1 MAGWGREV
9 EMTARLWS
17 KRLLVA
23 AMLAALGVFHLLCP
37 WQIGVV
43 SGASMEPSFRSH
55 QIILIDRR
63 YYRYHPLCRG
73 DVVILRA
80 EDAVLIKRVYALGGD
95 SFWTLVNADDGILYR
110 DIIEPAR
117 LPKMRRLLP
126 LLPSY
131 RLTRVRVPPGMV
143 YVVGDN
149 TNASVDSRHFGPVST
164 ADVLGR
170 VRNAPPA
177 VDTPPLTTVAHR

>member
-1 MAGWGREV
+1 
-9 EMTARLWS
+9 MTARLWS

-23 AMLAALGVFHLLCP
+23 AILAALGVFHLLCP

-55 QIILIDRR
+55 QVILIDRG
-63 YYRYHPLCRG
+63 YYRHHTVRRG

-80 EDAVLIKRVYALGGD
+80 DDAVLIKRVYALGGD
-95 SFWTLVNADDGILYR
+95 SFWTLVNADDGVLYR

-117 LPKMRRLLP
+117 LARMRRLLP

-131 RLTRVRVPPGMV
+131 RLARVTVPRGMV

-149 TNASVDSRHFGPVST
+149 TNASVDSRQFGPVPA

-177 VDTPPLTTVAHR
+177 VDAPPLTTVAHR